1 MESISNSIDGGRDWM
16 PHSISC
22 EAVPS
27 ILRRTS
33 RFMSPVIRSIMTSND
48 TIPPD
53 AILNPYTPLAFL
65 TPDAA
70 DQYQVM
76 LYVYVAILAAY
87 TWDWLMAIPE
97 EYKIIRKARFSTPNV
112 VYFFSRF
119 GTFGSTLATAMRIA
133 PIDNCNALRYVAGT
147 FAMISVPS
155 TSLLF
160 FFRVKAIYNN
170 SKIVTALFGFL
181 CLAIG
186 GVSVLIMLGRAGQ
199 HIPYTRRCTEGVAHS
214 YTLVPV
220 IMTALNDTLVYIAIS
235 YRLATISMVS
245 STWRARAKSFFTG
258 EGLHHLSKA
267 LLESGQVYYFVT
279 IGVAIASVYFLLSP
293 SASGETKATFGSVY
307 FPLASAMTCRVYRA
321 VLLGIITEQP
331 VNTIEISSALRAAAK
346 IQYGSDDDV
355 TKSEPDVPPNL
366 SIGVAV

>member
-1 MESISNSIDGGRDWM
+1 VLSLTF
-16 PHSISC
+16 
-22 EAVPS
+22 
-27 ILRRTS
+27 LRWH
-33 RFMSPVIRSIMTSND
+33 
-48 TIPPD
+48 
-53 AILNPYTPLAFL
+53 LN
-65 TPDAA
+65 
-70 DQYQVM
+70 V
-76 LYVYVAILAAY
+76 
-87 TWDWLMAIPE
+87 
-97 EYKIIRKARFSTPNV
+97 
-112 VYFFSRF
+112 
-119 GTFGSTLATAMRIA
+119 
-133 PIDNCNALRYVAGT
+133 
-147 FAMISVPS
+147 
-155 TSLLF
+155 
-160 FFRVKAIYNN
+160 NN
-170 SKIVTALFGFL
+170 SVE
-181 CLAIG
+181 
-186 GVSVLIMLGRAGQ
+186 

-267 LLESGQVYYFVT
+267 LLESGQVYYLSVAYSVVLLKLADPYTSVT